1 MYIPLAYEFRNDG
14 VHMRFMFDGTNYIGD
29 TLYIECYQITDI
41 VKTLKFTAT
50 VPILSNADI
59 DYIFTSATPS
69 TITAGDSLQ
78 FVYWLLSN
86 ASNKFATKVTLYEAL
101 DTRQTAKITTVT
113 ATSNSISL
121 SLVDPSGLGGSTSLN
136 IYINKIYDIPVSYIY
151 TVTLPET
158 ITLENLQSG
167 TLYEI
172 DIINESNRIYTDM
185 LTSGNRYM
193 IPFNITETSNSAEVV
208 LFPSDTNVNTPVLE
222 SPIMVNGTI
231 PSSNMYTITNNTVLY
246 PNNYPITGITYRFFS
261 LPPSTLYQVE
271 SKYIGY
277 TLTNFSFTTLG
288 LSCSVYV
295 ERLTAVTGRATI
307 ILPDGVIILASL
319 VPPTGIQCQINA
331 TSTIGVFSV
340 TFITDTAFI
349 WFANNS
355 FRVQDSYGNIFNIGV
370 ENATEVSPLQ
380 IPLYTPICNF
390 CGTDTPMTGET
401 YMRLKRSRAI
411 AAGPGPGTD
420 VRIAARR
427 RWGDDFAGCNVCNH

>member
-185 LTSGNRYM
+185 LTSGN
-193 IPFNITETSNSAEVV
+193 ISAW
-208 LFPSDTNVNTPVLE
+208 LPV
-222 SPIMVNGTI
+222 
-231 PSSNMYTITNNTVLY
+231 
-246 PNNYPITGITYRFFS
+246 
-261 LPPSTLYQVE
+261 
-271 SKYIGY
+271 
-277 TLTNFSFTTLG
+277 
-288 LSCSVYV
+288 
-295 ERLTAVTGRATI
+295 
-307 ILPDGVIILASL
+307 
-319 VPPTGIQCQINA
+319 
-331 TSTIGVFSV
+331 
-340 TFITDTAFI
+340 
-349 WFANNS
+349 
-355 FRVQDSYGNIFNIGV
+355 
-370 ENATEVSPLQ
+370 
-380 IPLYTPICNF
+380 
-390 CGTDTPMTGET
+390 
-401 YMRLKRSRAI
+401 
-411 AAGPGPGTD
+411 
-420 VRIAARR
+420 
-427 RWGDDFAGCNVCNH
+427 